1 MKTRLILVI
10 IALIFV
16 AGSANAGDKNKAVS
30 ISAGENTAESVV
42 PELSKIVVLCATEK
56 EKQFK
61 KEWSNYV
68 AYNDL
73 KGDKLQETITWV
85 SDEAATQRKHTKH
98 MLGEENDEEA
108 WKAEREKLMNELAR
122 QAMMR

>member
-10 IALIFV
+10 IAFIFV

-85 SDEAATQRKHTKH
+85 SDEAATQRKHTNIQQSRH
-98 MLGEENDEEA
+98 
-108 WKAEREKLMNELAR
+108 R
-122 QAMMR
+122 